1 MIDLVKSNSKAIVG
15 LCERYNVKR
24 LELFGSALTEDG
36 FDPQASDI
44 DFLVEFLP
52 LEPSEHARCYF
63 RLLEEL
69 QDMFG
74 RNVDLVEVK
83 AVHNPYLLETINR
96 NRSEIYAA

>member
-1 MIDLVKSNSKAIVG
+1 MIELVKKNGDSLRRLS
-15 LCERYNVKR
+15 EQYNVKR
-24 LELFGSALTEDG
+24 LELFGSALTENN
-36 FDPQASDI
+36 FDPQTSDV

-52 LEPSEHARCYF
+52 LEPCRHAECYLG
-63 RLLEEL
+63 LLATL

-83 AVHNPYLLETINR
+83 AINNPYLLESINK

>member
-1 MIDLVKSNSKAIVG
+1 MIEVLKNNREGLVR
-15 LCERYNVKR
+15 LCGQYSVKH

-36 FDPQASDI
+36 FDPQTSDI

-52 LEPSEHARCYF
+52 LEPAQHAKSYF
-63 RLLEEL
+63 GLLEEL

-83 AVHNPYLLETINR
+83 AINNPYLLESINKS
-96 NRSEIYAA
+96 RSEIYAA